1 MGCKSTNFIW
11 FQQTFLEKYGIF
23 MLNSCA
29 KLLQL
34 LYVCANFVTLQ
45 PRLLI
50 NIINKI
56 FFASWNNRNAT
67 VISTTSTAST

>member
-1 MGCKSTNFIW
+1 
-11 FQQTFLEKYGIF
+11 

-34 LYVCANFVTLQ
+34 LYVCANFVTLHPQ
-45 PRLLI
+45 LLI
-50 NIINKI
+50 TIVNII

>member
-1 MGCKSTNFIW
+1 
-11 FQQTFLEKYGIF
+11 

-34 LYVCANFVTLQ
+34 LYVCANFVTLHPQ
-45 PRLLI
+45 LLI
-50 NIINKI
+50 TIIYII

-67 VISTTSTAST
+67 VISTISTAST